1 MKHFLGII
9 FCLAGALIAV
19 YGIAIAA
26 FADAEV
32 LMWQLITGGGIA
44 LFGLF
49 FAALG
54 WLMLRSR

>member
-1 MKHFLGII
+1 MRHFLGII

-32 LMWQLITGGGIA
+32 LMWQLITGGA
-44 LFGLF
+44 VAFFGLS
-49 FAALG
+49 FAAIG
-54 WLMLRSR
+54 RLMLRSR